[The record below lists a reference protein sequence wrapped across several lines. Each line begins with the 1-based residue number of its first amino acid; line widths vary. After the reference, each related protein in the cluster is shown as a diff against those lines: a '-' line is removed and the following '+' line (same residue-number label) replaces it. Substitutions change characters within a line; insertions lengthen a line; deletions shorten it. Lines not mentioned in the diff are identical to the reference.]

1 MLLVGVRVHD
11 HWWPLVLT
19 YKATQPVL
27 PDVEIKSCP
36 IFPKCAQKVAN
47 AVYLYKKLSVFKIAQ
62 KPKNIWA

>member
-36 IFPKCAQKVAN
+36 NVLIVAQKV
-47 AVYLYKKLSVFKIAQ
+47 VKTVFTFKSGVFKIAQ
-62 KPKNIWA
+62 KVTLHS